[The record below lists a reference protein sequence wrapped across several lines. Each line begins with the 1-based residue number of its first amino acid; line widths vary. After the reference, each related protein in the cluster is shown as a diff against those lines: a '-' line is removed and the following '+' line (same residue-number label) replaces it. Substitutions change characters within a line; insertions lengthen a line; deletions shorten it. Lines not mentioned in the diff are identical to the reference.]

1 MASTSATVKHSGT
14 GFPISFL
21 VKSGR
26 HCYNAS
32 MNARR
37 MLVIAAAAAL
47 LAACSVE
54 RLNLGA
60 PNALSREKAAQLVV
74 GKTTKAETEGL
85 LGKPLD
91 VLVIDGVER
100 HFYKDFNLRALHVEF
115 DKNGVVSSYK
125 YSD

>member
-1 MASTSATVKHSGT
+1 
-14 GFPISFL
+14 
-21 VKSGR
+21 
-26 HCYNAS
+26 
-32 MNARR
+32 MNAKR
-37 MLVIAAAAAL
+37 MLVITAAVAL

-54 RLNLGA
+54 RLNLAA
-60 PNALSREKAAQLVV
+60 PNALSQGKAAQLVV
-74 GKTTKAETEGL
+74 GKTTKVETEGL

-91 VLVIDGVER
+91 VLVIDGIER